1 MTTTLKLKPNE
12 IADLRATLNEEQ
24 FDFRRLDH
32 AHFQA
37 RKPGLVIS
45 AYRSGKVVFQGQ
57 HAVEFLE
64 GHGYDIPETDRK
76 PGASG
81 TSKTPTLDARV
92 VGSDESGK
100 GDYFGPLVVA
110 AVAAGPDDVAA
121 LLDAGVKDCKQMSDA
136 TVLKAAAA
144 IRKLCPH
151 SIQRLMPPE
160 YNAAHEKEGNVALFM
175 SRMHAEAIAEIAEGC
190 ERAIIDQFTFA
201 ERLEAALKKAGADL
215 PVEIRPKAEDNL
227 AVAAASVLARAE
239 FLLGLK
245 ELGADHGHE
254 LPKGAGAPVD
264 RAGREIFQTGGIE
277 ELRQIAKVHFKTTRK
292 ISERLF

>member
-1 MTTTLKLKPNE
+1 MTTTTLKLSPNE
-12 IADLRATLNEEQ
+12 IADLRATLNDEQ

-37 RKPGLVIS
+37 RQPGLVIS
-45 AYRSGKVVFQGQ
+45 AYKSGKVVFQGKQ
-57 HAVEFLE
+57 AVEFLE
-64 GHGYDIPETDRK
+64 GHGYET
-76 PGASG
+76 PAATGGGGGA
-81 TSKTPTLDARV
+81 PTLDARV

-121 LLDAGVKDCKQMSDA
+121 LLDAGVRDCKQMADA

-144 IRKLCPH
+144 IRRLCPH

-160 YNAAHEKEGNVALFM
+160 YNAAHEKEGNVALFL

-245 ELGADHGHE
+245 ELGAEHGHE
-254 LPKGAGAPVD
+254 LPKGAGAQVD

-277 ELRQIAKVHFKTTRK
+277 ELRQIAKVHFKTTKK
-292 ISERLF
+292 ISQRLF